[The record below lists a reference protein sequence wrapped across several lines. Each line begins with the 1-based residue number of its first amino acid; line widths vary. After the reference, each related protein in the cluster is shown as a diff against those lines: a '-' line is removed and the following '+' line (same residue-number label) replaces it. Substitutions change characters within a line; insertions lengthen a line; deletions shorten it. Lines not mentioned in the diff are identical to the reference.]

1 VLTVKQ
7 QSAALCVL
15 AFFCIAML
23 CAESSRLAAC
33 DTISI
38 HARTADKHSPVAG
51 QRKALKRSVYAEEA
65 APPSDS
71 ARSPARYL
79 SPEERTLDLVAFQ
92 ARRVVA
98 REKIPV
104 PKVSTNL
111 LLSVLNL

>member
-1 VLTVKQ
+1 VKQ
-7 QSAALCVL
+7 QAATLCVL

-38 HARTADKHSPVAG
+38 HARAADKHSPVAG
-51 QRKALKRSVYAEEA
+51 QRKALKRSVYAEET
-65 APPSDS
+65 APSS
-71 ARSPARYL
+71 NALRMPARYL

-92 ARRVVA
+92 ARQPVA

-104 PKVSTNL
+104 PKVSSNL